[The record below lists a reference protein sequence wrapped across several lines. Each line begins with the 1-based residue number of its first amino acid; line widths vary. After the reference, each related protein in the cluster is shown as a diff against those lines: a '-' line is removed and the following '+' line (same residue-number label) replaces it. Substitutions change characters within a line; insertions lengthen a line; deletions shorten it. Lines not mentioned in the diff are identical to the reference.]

1 MKPAGRALA
10 VCAAF
15 AACSALPWQSG
26 FAQEGGAPPDSV
38 PPDSVPRPDP
48 RILDAQRSGLP
59 ADTDSVAVDSTST
72 RVADVDARREALSEG
87 GFPER
92 DDVFS
97 QLVNLPGFRILEYR
111 GARVELDLE
120 LESVRLM
127 GEAQAN
133 YEEAV
138 LRADSITYLA
148 RARFISALGAIA
160 LLGPDQAEVVSDSG
174 PLYYDVATLKGTIFD
189 AETQFADRGATWR
202 VRGDA
207 IPAGRDTL
215 FVLSGEF
222 TSCELEVPHYRFASG
237 QIKLVNE
244 NTLVAWPVVLYVG
257 NVPIAWLPFIA
268 QDIRP
273 GRRSGLIPPRFGIND
288 FLSSGDIGRQITD
301 FGYYWAINDFM
312 DAQFTV
318 DWFGGRFTR
327 VNGAYRYKFLKD
339 FLQGN
344 LLTSYS
350 FGETGTN
357 LSLAWSHNQDLT
369 PKTQLRINAQYV
381 LDTQVFEDQ
390 SFDPREQTAIITSD
404 LGLNHRF
411 GFGNVSLSARR
422 RQFLEEDGRVDLT
435 LPSLNMSFSPVTL
448 FRAPASQ
455 QGAFN
460 NLTWSGGLNF
470 QRTEQTRDFGDDKR
484 STTGGISSSFTLREL
499 SISGSADYAEQT
511 TVPADSLGNDLA
523 EELQG
528 TGRWNVAASYRLGLV
543 GSTTL
548 RPRVSVDGALF
559 RSDSTGRSFITV
571 PTRFN
576 VGVTLTT
583 DVFGFWP
590 GFGPFSSIRHKFS
603 PQFTWAYAPAVE
615 VPDSIANIPGIPVPS
630 GAAQN
635 RLQINFNQTFEAK
648 LKPRVQEEAQREQ
661 LEVLGPMEA
670 PEVLERPRLP
680 GELPGEGP
688 LPEEPLEDEFP
699 PGDEFPLER
708 PEAEVM
714 ADSAAADSLEA
725 SAAEALADRADAA
738 GAGPDARSRLDQVAR
753 RRPATEQ
760 SVVLLSLNSTPL
772 VFDFER
778 ADQPKLVTERWRTS
792 ITSDLLRG
800 VATNIEFDLFRG
812 SGADRDFNMY
822 LSSVGASF
830 GFGSSRSI
838 GSIFGIGRSGRDQPL
853 ALANSS
859 QRLDSRRRLNS
870 FERDDRFDG
879 GSSGPWNVQFNYS
892 LVRSRP
898 EEGGDESQSVGGTIA
913 LRPTPN
919 WRMRWTTQYNITQGQ
934 FGAQIVTLE
943 RDLHRWQAVFGF
955 SKSPNGNL
963 IFNFSVGLKDAPELQ
978 FGYDQQGLSGF
989 P

>member
-1 MKPAGRALA
+1 MKPSGRALA
-10 VCAAF
+10 LCAAF
-15 AACSALPWQSG
+15 AASSALPWQSG
-26 FAQEGGAPPDSV
+26 LAQEEGAPRDSV
-38 PPDSVPRPDP
+38 PPDSVPQLDQ
-48 RILDAQRSGLP
+48 RILEAQRSALP
-59 ADTDSVAVDSTST
+59 ADTDSVAVDST
-72 RVADVDARREALSEG
+72 RVADVDERREALSEG

-97 QLVNLPGFRILEYR
+97 QLVALPGFRILEYR

-148 RARFISALGAIA
+148 RSRFISALGDIA
-160 LLGPDQAEVVSDSG
+160 LLGPEQAEVVSDSG

-207 IPAGRDTL
+207 IPAGTDTL

-222 TSCELEVPHYRFASG
+222 TSCELEQPHYRFASG

-288 FLSSGDIGRQITD
+288 FLASGDIGRQITD

-318 DWFGGRFTR
+318 DWFGGQFTR
-327 VNGAYRYKFLKD
+327 VNGAYRYKFLKN

-350 FGETGTN
+350 FGETGNN

-369 PKTQLRINAQYV
+369 PQTQLRINAQYV
-381 LDTQVFEDQ
+381 QNTRVFEDQ

-435 LPSLNMSFSPVTL
+435 LPSFNMSFSPVTL
-448 FRAPASQ
+448 FRAPASRE
-455 QGAFN
+455 GAFN

-470 QRTEQTRDFGDDKR
+470 QRTEQSRDFGDDKQA
-484 STTGGISSSFTLREL
+484 TTGGVTSSLTLHEL
-499 SISGSADYAEQT
+499 SISGSANYDERV

-528 TGRWNVAASYRLGLV
+528 TGRWNVGASYRLGLV

-548 RPRVSVDGALF
+548 RPRVAVDGAMF
-559 RSDSTGRSFITV
+559 RSDSTGRSFVTV

-603 PQFTWAYAPAVE
+603 PQVTWAYAPAVE
-615 VPDSIANIPGIPVPS
+615 VPDSIASIPGIPLPS

-635 RLQINFNQTFEAK
+635 RLQINVNQTFEAK
-648 LKPRVQEEAQREQ
+648 LKPRLQEEAQREE

-670 PEVLERPRLP
+670 PEVRERPALP
-680 GELPGEGP
+680 GELPAEEP
-688 LPEEPLEDEFP
+688 LPEEPLEDEL
-699 PGDEFPLER
+699 PLEGAG
-708 PEAEVM
+708 AEVT
-714 ADSAAADSLEA
+714 ADSAAADSLA
-725 SAAEALADRADAA
+725 LAAVTAQTDSAEAPS
-738 GAGPDARSRLDQVAR
+738 AGPGARSRVEQVGR
-753 RRPATEQ
+753 RRSATEQ
-760 SVVLLSLNSTPL
+760 SVVILSLNSTPL

-778 ADQPKLVTERWRTS
+778 KDQPKLVTERWRTN

-812 SGADRDFNMY
+812 SGEDREFSMY

-830 GFGSSRSI
+830 GFGSSRSL
-838 GSIFGIGRSGRDQPL
+838 GSIFGLGRSGRDQPL

-870 FERDDRFDG
+870 FDPDDRFDG
-879 GSSGPWNVQFNYS
+879 GSTGPWNVQFNYS

-898 EEGGDESQSVGGTIA
+898 EEGGNESQSVGGTIS

-943 RDLHRWQAVFGF
+943 RDLHRWQAIFGF

-963 IFNFSVGLKDAPELQ
+963 IFNFSIGLKDAPELQ

>member
-1 MKPAGRALA
+1 MKPARRALA

-15 AACSALPWQSG
+15 AACSALPWQAG

-38 PPDSVPRPDP
+38 PPDSVPRLDP
-48 RILDAQRSGLP
+48 RILDAQRGGLP
-59 ADTDSVAVDSTST
+59 ADTDSVAVDS
-72 RVADVDARREALSEG
+72 RRAANVDARREALSEG

-133 YEEAV
+133 YEMAV

-148 RARFISALGAIA
+148 RARFISALGNIA
-160 LLGPDQAEVVSDSG
+160 LLGPEQSEVVSDSG

-207 IPAGRDTL
+207 IPTGTDTL

-222 TSCELEVPHYRFASG
+222 TSCELELPHYRFASG

-288 FLSSGDIGRQITD
+288 FLSSGDLGRQITD

-318 DWFGGRFTR
+318 DWFGGQFTR
-327 VNGAYRYKFLKD
+327 LNGAYRYKFLKN

-357 LSLAWSHNQDLT
+357 LSLAWSHNQELT

-390 SFDPREQTAIITSD
+390 SFDPREQTSIITSD

-422 RQFLEEDGRVDLT
+422 RQFIEEDGRVDLT
-435 LPSLNMSFSPVTL
+435 LPSFNMSFSPVTL
-448 FRAPASQ
+448 FSAPASQ
-455 QGAFN
+455 QGAFS
-460 NLTWSGGLNF
+460 NLNWSGGLNF
-470 QRTEQTRDFGDDKR
+470 QRTEQTRDLGDDR
-484 STTGGISSSFTLREL
+484 RATTGGITSSFTLREL
-499 SISGSADYAEQT
+499 SISGSANYDEQV

-559 RSDSTGRSFITV
+559 RSDSTGRDFITV

-583 DVFGFWP
+583 DIFGFWP

-615 VPDSIANIPGIPVPS
+615 VPDSIANIPGIPVAS

-648 LKPRVQEEAQREQ
+648 LKPRLQEEAQREQ
-661 LEVLGPMEA
+661 LQVLGPMEA
-670 PEVLERPRLP
+670 PEVRERPPMPGDLP
-680 GELPGEGP
+680 DEGP
-688 LPEEPLEDEFP
+688 LPEEPLEDELP
-699 PGDEFPLER
+699 PGDEFPLEG
-708 PEAEVM
+708 PEVDAV
-714 ADSAAADSLEA
+714 ADPAAADSLA
-725 SAAEALADRADAA
+725 LLAAQAQADSADAA
-738 GAGPDARSRLDQVAR
+738 RAGPDARSGLEQVAR

-778 ADQPKLVTERWRTS
+778 KDQPKLVTERWRTS

-800 VATNIEFDLFRG
+800 VATNIEFDLFKG
-812 SGADRDFNMY
+812 SGSDRDFSMF

-830 GFGSSRSI
+830 GFGSSRSL

-870 FERDDRFDG
+870 FDPDDRFDG

-943 RDLHRWQAVFGF
+943 RDLHRWQAIFGF

-963 IFNFSVGLKDAPELQ
+963 IFNFSIGLKDAPELQ

>member
-1 MKPAGRALA
+1 MRPARRSLA
-10 VCAAF
+10 TSAAF
-15 AACSALPWQSG
+15 AACSALFGQVG
-26 FAQEGGAPPDSV
+26 LAQEGGAPPDSV
-38 PPDSVPRPDP
+38 APDSVPGLDP
-48 RILDAQRSGLP
+48 RVVDLQRRGLP
-59 ADTDSVAVDSTST
+59 ADTDSVAVDST
-72 RVADVDARREALSEG
+72 RVADVTARRQALSEG

-97 QLVNLPGFRILEYR
+97 ELANLPGYRILEYR
-111 GARVELDLE
+111 GTKVVLDLE

-133 YEEAV
+133 YEDAV

-148 RARFISALGAIA
+148 RSRFISALGAIA
-160 LLGPDQAEVVSDSG
+160 LLGPEQAEVVSDSG

-207 IPAGRDTL
+207 IPAGTDTL

-222 TSCELEVPHYRFASG
+222 TSCELELPHYRFASG

-244 NTLVAWPVVLYVG
+244 NTLVAWPVILYVG
-257 NVPIAWLPFIA
+257 NVPIAWLPFFA

-288 FLSSGDIGRQITD
+288 FLSSGDIGRQVTD
-301 FGYYWAINDFM
+301 FGYYWAINEFM

-318 DWFGGRFTR
+318 DWFGGQFTR
-327 VNGAYRYKFLKD
+327 VNGAYRYKFLKN

-344 LLTSYS
+344 LITSYS
-350 FGETGTN
+350 FGETGRN

-369 PKTQLRINAQYV
+369 PVTQLRINAQYV
-381 LDTQVFEDQ
+381 QDTKVFEDQ

-435 LPSLNMSFSPVTL
+435 LPSFNMSFSPVTL
-448 FRAPASQ
+448 FRAPASR
-455 QGAFN
+455 QGAFS
-460 NLTWSGGLNF
+460 NLTWSGSVNF
-470 QRTEQTRDFGDDKR
+470 QRTEQTRDLGTDRR
-484 STTGGISSSFTLREL
+484 STTGGISSSLTLREL
-499 SISGSADYAEQT
+499 NISGSANYDERI

-528 TGRWNVAASYRLGLV
+528 TGRWNVGASYRLGLV

-548 RPRVSVDGALF
+548 RPRVAVDGALF
-559 RSDSTGRSFITV
+559 RSDSTGRAFITV

-576 VGVTLTT
+576 IGVTLTT
-583 DVFGFWP
+583 DIFGFWP
-590 GFGPFSSIRHKFS
+590 GFGPFSSIRHKLS

-615 VPDSIANIPGIPVPS
+615 VPDSIASIPGIPVPS

-635 RLQINFNQTFEAK
+635 RLQINLNQTFEAK
-648 LKPRVQEEAQREQ
+648 LKPRVQEEAVRER
-661 LEVLGPMEA
+661 LEVLGPMEE
-670 PEVLERPRLP
+670 PEVRQQSRPAQP
-680 GELPGEGP
+680 PDEGP
-688 LPEEPLEDEFP
+688 LPQEPGEAAPDE
-699 PGDEFPLER
+699 PG
-708 PEAEVM
+708 AEVV
-714 ADSAAADSLEA
+714 ADSVAADSLAILEA
-725 SAAEALADRADAA
+725 RAQADSAEAA
-738 GAGPDARSRLDQVAR
+738 GARAREEESRLGRVAR
-753 RRPATEQ
+753 RRPVTEQ

-778 ADQPKLVTERWRTS
+778 KDQPKLVTERWRTN

-812 SGADRDFNMY
+812 SGEDREFSMY

-853 ALANSS
+853 ALANST

-870 FERDDRFDG
+870 FDPDDRFDG
-879 GSSGPWNVQFNYS
+879 GASGPWNVQFNYS

-898 EEGGDESQSVGGTIA
+898 EEGGDESQSVGGTVA

-943 RDLHRWQAVFGF
+943 RDLHRWQAIFGF

-963 IFNFSVGLKDAPELQ
+963 IFNFSIGLKDAPELQ

>member
-59 ADTDSVAVDSTST
+59 ADTDSVAVDST

-92 DDVFS
+92 DDIFS

-111 GARVELDLE
+111 GVRVELDLE

-327 VNGAYRYKFLKD
+327 VNGAYRYKFLKN

-357 LSLAWSHNQDLT
+357 LSLAWSHNQELT
-369 PKTQLRINAQYV
+369 PRPSSGSTLSTYWTRRYSRTRASIPG
-381 LDTQVFEDQ
+381 
-390 SFDPREQTAIITSD
+390 SRPRSSPRTS
-404 LGLNHRF
+404 
-411 GFGNVSLSARR
+411 A
-422 RQFLEEDGRVDLT
+422 
-435 LPSLNMSFSPVTL
+435 
-448 FRAPASQ
+448 
-455 QGAFN
+455 
-460 NLTWSGGLNF
+460 
-470 QRTEQTRDFGDDKR
+470 
-484 STTGGISSSFTLREL
+484 STTV
-499 SISGSADYAEQT
+499 SASEMC
-511 TVPADSLGNDLA
+511 
-523 EELQG
+523 
-528 TGRWNVAASYRLGLV
+528 R
-543 GSTTL
+543 
-548 RPRVSVDGALF
+548 
-559 RSDSTGRSFITV
+559 
-571 PTRFN
+571 
-576 VGVTLTT
+576 
-583 DVFGFWP
+583 
-590 GFGPFSSIRHKFS
+590 
-603 PQFTWAYAPAVE
+603 
-615 VPDSIANIPGIPVPS
+615 
-630 GAAQN
+630 
-635 RLQINFNQTFEAK
+635 
-648 LKPRVQEEAQREQ
+648 
-661 LEVLGPMEA
+661 
-670 PEVLERPRLP
+670 
-680 GELPGEGP
+680 
-688 LPEEPLEDEFP
+688 
-699 PGDEFPLER
+699 
-708 PEAEVM
+708 
-714 ADSAAADSLEA
+714 
-725 SAAEALADRADAA
+725 
-738 GAGPDARSRLDQVAR
+738 
-753 RRPATEQ
+753 
-760 SVVLLSLNSTPL
+760 
-772 VFDFER
+772 
-778 ADQPKLVTERWRTS
+778 
-792 ITSDLLRG
+792 
-800 VATNIEFDLFRG
+800 
-812 SGADRDFNMY
+812 
-822 LSSVGASF
+822 
-830 GFGSSRSI
+830 
-838 GSIFGIGRSGRDQPL
+838 
-853 ALANSS
+853 
-859 QRLDSRRRLNS
+859 
-870 FERDDRFDG
+870 
-879 GSSGPWNVQFNYS
+879 
-892 LVRSRP
+892 
-898 EEGGDESQSVGGTIA
+898 
-913 LRPTPN
+913 
-919 WRMRWTTQYNITQGQ
+919 
-934 FGAQIVTLE
+934 
-943 RDLHRWQAVFGF
+943 
-955 SKSPNGNL
+955 
-963 IFNFSVGLKDAPELQ
+963 
-978 FGYDQQGLSGF
+978 
-989 P
+989 

>member
-1 MKPAGRALA
+1 
-10 VCAAF
+10 
-15 AACSALPWQSG
+15 
-26 FAQEGGAPPDSV
+26 
-38 PPDSVPRPDP
+38 
-48 RILDAQRSGLP
+48 
-59 ADTDSVAVDSTST
+59 
-72 RVADVDARREALSEG
+72 
-87 GFPER
+87 
-92 DDVFS
+92 
-97 QLVNLPGFRILEYR
+97 
-111 GARVELDLE
+111 
-120 LESVRLM
+120 
-127 GEAQAN
+127 
-133 YEEAV
+133 
-138 LRADSITYLA
+138 
-148 RARFISALGAIA
+148 
-160 LLGPDQAEVVSDSG
+160 
-174 PLYYDVATLKGTIFD
+174 
-189 AETQFADRGATWR
+189 
-202 VRGDA
+202 
-207 IPAGRDTL
+207 
-215 FVLSGEF
+215 
-222 TSCELEVPHYRFASG
+222 
-237 QIKLVNE
+237 
-244 NTLVAWPVVLYVG
+244 
-257 NVPIAWLPFIA
+257 
-268 QDIRP
+268 
-273 GRRSGLIPPRFGIND
+273 
-288 FLSSGDIGRQITD
+288 
-301 FGYYWAINDFM
+301 
-312 DAQFTV
+312 
-318 DWFGGRFTR
+318 
-327 VNGAYRYKFLKD
+327 
-339 FLQGN
+339 
-344 LLTSYS
+344 
-350 FGETGTN
+350 
-357 LSLAWSHNQDLT
+357 
-369 PKTQLRINAQYV
+369 

-448 FRAPASQ
+448 FRAPAGQ

-470 QRTEQTRDFGDDKR
+470 QRTEQSRDFGDDNR

-499 SISGSADYAEQT
+499 SISGSADYAERT

-523 EELQG
+523 EELEG

-548 RPRVSVDGALF
+548 RPRVSVDGSMF
-559 RSDSTGRSFITV
+559 RSDSTGRDLITL

-670 PEVLERPRLP
+670 PEVRERPRLP
-680 GELPGEGP
+680 GELADEEP
-688 LPEEPLEDEFP
+688 LPEEPLEDELP
-699 PGDEFPLER
+699 PGDELPLEG
-708 PEAEVM
+708 PEAEAL
-714 ADSAAADSLEA
+714 ADSAAADSLA
-725 SAAEALADRADAA
+725 LSAAQARADSADAA
-738 GAGPDARSRLDQVAR
+738 GAGPDARSRLEQVAR

-830 GFGSSRSI
+830 GFGSSRSL

-943 RDLHRWQAVFGF
+943 RDLHRWQAIFGF

>member
-15 AACSALPWQSG
+15 AVCSALPWQSG
-26 FAQEGGAPPDSV
+26 FAQEEGAPPDSV
-38 PPDSVPRPDP
+38 PPDSVPRIDP
-48 RILDAQRSGLP
+48 RILDAQRNGLP
-59 ADTDSVAVDSTST
+59 ADTDSVAVDST

-111 GARVELDLE
+111 GVRVELDLE

-133 YEEAV
+133 YEGAV

-148 RARFISALGAIA
+148 RSRFISALGDIA

-174 PLYYDVATLKGTIFD
+174 PLYYDIATLKGTIFD

-207 IPAGRDTL
+207 IPAGTDTL

-222 TSCELEVPHYRFASG
+222 TSCELELPHYRFASG

-288 FLSSGDIGRQITD
+288 FLASGDIGRQITD

-318 DWFGGRFTR
+318 DWFGGQFTR

-357 LSLAWSHNQDLT
+357 LSLAWSHNQELT
-369 PKTQLRINAQYV
+369 PQTQLRINAQYV

-435 LPSLNMSFSPVTL
+435 LPSFNMSFSPVTL

-460 NLTWSGGLNF
+460 NLTWSGALNF
-470 QRTEQTRDFGDDKR
+470 QRTDQSRDFGDDTR
-484 STTGGISSSFTLREL
+484 STTGGVSSSFTLQEL
-499 SISGSADYAEQT
+499 SISGSANYDERV

-548 RPRVSVDGALF
+548 RPRVAVDGAMF
-559 RSDSTGRSFITV
+559 RSDSTGRNLISV

-615 VPDSIANIPGIPVPS
+615 VSDSIASIPGIPVPS

-648 LKPRVQEEAQREQ
+648 LKPRLQEEAQREQ
-661 LEVLGPMEA
+661 VEVLGPMEA
-670 PEVLERPRLP
+670 PEVRQRPTPAVEPALEGLP
-680 GELPGEGP
+680 QEPPAAGP
-688 LPEEPLEDEFP
+688 PQNGLA
-699 PGDEFPLER
+699 G
-708 PEAEVM
+708 EVM
-714 ADSAAADSLEA
+714 ADSVAADSLA
-725 SAAEALADRADAA
+725 LSVAQAQADSAEAA
-738 GAGPDARSRLDQVAR
+738 GAGQEPRSRLDQVAR

-778 ADQPKLVTERWRTS
+778 ADQPKLVTERWRTN

-812 SGADRDFNMY
+812 SGVDRDFSMY

-830 GFGSSRSI
+830 GFGSSRSL
-838 GSIFGIGRSGRDQPL
+838 GSIFGLGRSGRDQPL

-870 FERDDRFDG
+870 FDPDDRFDG
-879 GSSGPWNVQFNYS
+879 GSTGPWNVQFNYS
-892 LVRSRP
+892 LVRTRP

-943 RDLHRWQAVFGF
+943 RDLHRWQAIFGF

-963 IFNFSVGLKDAPELQ
+963 IFNFSIGLKDAPELQ